1 MPELGCP
8 ASQHERDGQWNR
20 SSGNSNA
27 PQPAQSSCSKS
38 SSSQASVTRGFLAG
52 RGSTAAAAAGGSAA
66 AASAA
71 AAWAASRA
79 ATSGGSSAPMAG
91 APPPACSS
99 AAPPSAA
106 ACCAAG
112 AAAGAAPGA
121 GCWARCGS
129 AASSPPPSSSSPRA
143 LRAFRCF
150 LACCLAASA
159 ASAAGRRRGKG
170 GGGGAL
176 GSEWDDRRSGQL
188 ARDAQQPAGVAR
200 ERQQGGRSLPAV
212 EARRAS
218 SASCSSCFSA
228 GSLATSAGVC
238 PCLLWAA
245 GSALRASSTS
255 TVSRCPAGRQ
265 AGGRH
270 AGGESREGPRLAAGQ
285 LAGPSG
291 QAAAWA
297 AGRPSAAVCAACTRT
312 LAGRQV
318 QRVLARPQLSINL
331 DACRVGEGGE
341 GSKVTAHVGLATAG
355 WRARWL
361 AGAPAGWLRAARAA
375 AVVKHTGAATPR
387 AAGRPPSFSSHLM
400 TGACPL
406 SAAKCRAFMSSWAA
420 APGCAPAASSAFTP
434 SRCPAYA
441 ARCSAVR
448 RCRQAGTHEAAGR
461 QG

>member
-1 MPELGCP
+1 MESQQRQQQRSPTSSVLLLKIFVLTGQCHPWLLGWPRLHCRGRRRRLCCRSIGSRGLG
-8 ASQHERDGQWNR
+8 SQPRRHLWRQLRAN
-20 SSGNSNA
+20 
-27 PQPAQSSCSKS
+27 
-38 SSSQASVTRGFLAG
+38 
-52 RGSTAAAAAGGSAA
+52 GGSAA
-66 AASAA
+66 TCLLLCRTTLRRRLLRG
-71 AAWAASRA
+71 W
-79 ATSGGSSAPMAG
+79 
-91 APPPACSS
+91 C
-99 AAPPSAA
+99 
-106 ACCAAG
+106 
-112 AAAGAAPGA
+112 
-121 GCWARCGS
+121 GCGR
-129 AASSPPPSSSSPRA
+129 R
-143 LRAFRCF
+143 
-150 LACCLAASA
+150 
-159 ASAAGRRRGKG
+159 AGRRLLGALRLRRLVASPLLLIAPRLARIPLLLGLLLSRIRRVCSRQAAWQG